1 MNRSGLRRVASYL
14 GLGGIAL
21 CLLPLSMGAA
31 QSSASQQRPFEVN
44 DLFELESVGQYFGGP
59 YAFSS
64 DGQKLA
70 FTRVRAKKTLANFKW
85 EYLWGNAGGDVW
97 VQLKPTDPPMNVT
110 NGIEDGS
117 GWWSPQWSPDGK
129 RLAMLSTRGGN
140 ARLWVWD
147 VATRT
152 LKRLTDRGV
161 DLNGDVHER
170 PYMWVDDTH
179 ILCPVLPE
187 GDQPLGMKIELQTPA
202 IASAEW
208 PKTAKGKE
216 AAVSV
221 LESGIEDPLDKRPQ
235 GELLMLNTLNVDQ
248 RVILNGNTRSLQMS
262 PARNAVAFTKQVS
275 IYRPKADES
284 LGFDSSVYSG
294 LFTVGLIR
302 LDGTAVSLT
311 GEMSQNVL
319 EDSLRWSPDGQ
330 QLAYL
335 GYQGS
340 RDGSPL
346 IYNVD
351 QRSGKV
357 EQIPLKGIDAT
368 PVIRTSSQFEWT
380 AAGDYLV
387 LAAKR
392 PGPQKPDVMAR
403 RDWWLISP
411 GGNVQLL
418 TESMKNPPRELWPE
432 TGRKAFVGLADG
444 MIWRIEPS
452 TGRVADLTQS
462 FGTKI
467 ESVVWPAMTNIGT
480 DEYRIPGATY
490 SKVIFS
496 AKEKDS
502 DHLATYLLDL
512 QSEKITPI
520 QQPTPEASLV
530 AYSSP
535 ADAAI
540 FYSTDRNGLHVW
552 RRDLQS
558 NKFSVLFAANEF
570 LRNVAEGEFK
580 PLDYTSLNGE
590 KLKGWILLP
599 YGYKEGKRYPLL
611 TWVYAGSVYHD
622 RPPSYWSINSNI
634 SLNLQIPAARG
645 YAVLFPSMPLA
656 KEGLTEDPM
665 LRLPEGVLPAVDK
678 VIQMGIADP
687 NRLYLM
693 GQSFGGFSTYG
704 LVTQTQRFNAAVSLA
719 GLSDLISLYG
729 QFGARERYTQYP
741 QEDLFMQALMESAQV
756 GMGNPPWK
764 DLGRYLR
771 NSPIFYVD
779 RVQTPIMIIQ
789 GDIDYVAIQQG
800 EEFFNSLYRQGK
812 RAEFVR
818 YWGEGHVLESPAN
831 IRDMWN
837 RIFAWLEQFPGKAAN
852 VDKSPGQ

>member
-1 MNRSGLRRVASYL
+1 MNRSTLRRVVGYL
-14 GLGGIAL
+14 TGIAL
-21 CLLPLSMGAA
+21 CLAPIPVSAA
-31 QSSASQQRPFEVN
+31 GQQNTPSQQRPFEVN

-64 DGQKLA
+64 DGQELA

-85 EYLWGNAGGDVW
+85 EYLWGDAGGDVW
-97 VQLKPTDPPMNVT
+97 VQLKSDDPPMNVT
-110 NGIEDGS
+110 NGAEDGS

-140 ARLWVWD
+140 DHLWVWD
-147 VATRT
+147 IETKK

-161 DLNGDVHER
+161 DINGDVHER
-170 PYMWVDDTH
+170 PYMWIDDTH

-187 GDQPLGMKIELQTPA
+187 GDRPLGMKIELQTPA
-202 IASAEW
+202 TASAEW

-221 LESGIEDPLDKRPQ
+221 VESGVEDPLDKRPQ
-235 GELLMLNTLNVDQ
+235 GELLLLDTSDANQ

-275 IYRPKADES
+275 IYRPKADQS

-294 LFTVGLIR
+294 LFTVGLTH
-302 LDGTAVSLT
+302 LDGTPVSLT
-311 GEMSQNVL
+311 GDMSQNVL

-335 GYQGS
+335 GYRGS

-346 IYNVD
+346 IYSVD
-351 QRSGKV
+351 LKSGKV

-368 PVIRTSSQFEWT
+368 PVIRKSSQFEWT
-380 AAGDYLV
+380 AVGDLIV

-392 PGPQKPDVMAR
+392 PGPQKPDVLAR
-403 RDWWLISP
+403 RDWWLVSRD
-411 GGNVQLL
+411 GNVRLL
-418 TESMKNPPRELWPE
+418 TENMKNPPRELWPE
-432 TGRKAFVGLADG
+432 TGRQAFIGLADG
-444 MIWRIEPS
+444 KIWRIDPS
-452 TGRVADLTQS
+452 ADRVEDLTAS
-462 FGTKI
+462 FETKI
-467 ESVVWPAMTNIGT
+467 ANLVWPAMTNVGT
-480 DEYRIPGATY
+480 DEYRIPGTTY
-490 SKVIFS
+490 SRIIFS
-496 AKEKDS
+496 AKGKDS
-502 DHLATYLLDL
+502 DQLSTYILDL
-512 QSEKITPI
+512 QSKKIARI
-520 QQPTPEASLV
+520 QEPAPEASLV
-530 AYSSP
+530 AYSSR

-552 RRDLQS
+552 RRDLRTS
-558 NKFSVLFAANEF
+558 KLSVLIAANEF

-580 PLDYTSLNGE
+580 PFDYTSLNGE

-599 YGYKEGKRYPLL
+599 YGYKEGQRYPLL
-611 TWVYAGSVYHD
+611 TWVYAGSVYSD
-622 RPPSYWSINSNI
+622 RPPSYWSINSSI

-656 KEGLTEDPM
+656 KEGLAEDPM

-678 VIQMGIADP
+678 AVEMGIADP

-704 LVTQTQRFNAAVSLA
+704 LVTQTQRFEAAVSLA

-729 QFGARERYTQYP
+729 QFGARERYTPHP
-741 QEDLFMQALMESAQV
+741 QEDLFTQALMESAQV

-779 RVQTPIMIIQ
+779 RVKTPIMIIQ
-789 GDIDYVAIQQG
+789 GDVDYVAIQQG

-837 RIFAWLEQFPGKAAN
+837 RIFAWLEQFSGKATN
-852 VDKSPGQ
+852 RDKSPGQ

>member
-1 MNRSGLRRVASYL
+1 MNRTGLRRVAFC
-14 GLGGIAL
+14 LGGIVL
-21 CLLPLSMGAA
+21 CLAPLSGSAA
-31 QSSASQQRPFEVN
+31 GQHTSTSQQRPFEVN

-59 YAFSS
+59 YSFSS

-70 FTRVRAKKTLANFKW
+70 FTRVRAKKTLANYKW

-110 NGIEDGS
+110 NGVEDGS
-117 GWWSPQWSPDGK
+117 GWWSPQWSPDGTK
-129 RLAMLSTRGGN
+129 LAMLSTRGGN
-140 ARLWVWD
+140 VRLWVWD
-147 VATRT
+147 LETRK
-152 LKRLTDRGV
+152 LKQLTDRGV
-161 DLNGDVHER
+161 DINGDVHER

-187 GDQPLGMKIELQTPA
+187 GDKPLGMKIELQTPA

-221 LESGIEDPLDKRPQ
+221 LESGIENPLSNRPQ
-235 GELLMLNTLNVDQ
+235 GELLLLSTSDAKQ
-248 RVILNGNTRSLQMS
+248 RVILNGNTRSLRMS
-262 PARNAVAFTKQVS
+262 PTGSAVAFTRQIS

-284 LGFDSSVYSG
+284 LGLDSSVYSG
-294 LFTVGLIR
+294 LFTVGLIH
-302 LDGTAVSLT
+302 LDGTPVPLT
-311 GEMSQNVL
+311 GDMSKNVL

-351 QRSGKV
+351 LGSGRV
-357 EQIPLKGIDAT
+357 EQIRLNGIDAT
-368 PVIRTSSQFEWT
+368 PVIRTSSQIEWT
-380 AAGDYLV
+380 AAGDLIV
-387 LAAKR
+387 LAAER
-392 PGPQKPDVMAR
+392 TGPRKPDVLAR
-403 RDWWLISP
+403 RDWWLISHE
-411 GGNVQLL
+411 GKVQRL
-418 TESMKNPPRELWPE
+418 TESMKNVPRELWPE

-444 MIWRIEPS
+444 KIWRIEPAA
-452 TGRVADLTQS
+452 GRIEDLTPK
-462 FGTKI
+462 FGAKI
-467 ESVVWPAMTNIGT
+467 ANILWPAMTNSGT

-490 SKVIFS
+490 SKIIFS
-496 AKEKDS
+496 AKAKDS
-502 DHLATYLLDL
+502 DRLSTYILDL
-512 QSEKITPI
+512 LSRETSPVQEPAPDAT
-520 QQPTPEASLV
+520 LV
-530 AYSSP
+530 AYSPFSN
-535 ADAAI
+535 AVV
-540 FYSTDRNGLHVW
+540 FYGTDRSGLHVW
-552 RRDLQS
+552 RRDLQTD
-558 NKFSVLFAANEF
+558 KLAVLIAANEF
-570 LRNVAEGEFK
+570 LRNVAEGKFK
-580 PLDYTSLNGE
+580 RFDYTSLNGE
-590 KLKGWILLP
+590 KLNGWILLP
-599 YGYKEGKRYPLL
+599 YGYKDGNRYPLV
-611 TWVYAGSVYHD
+611 TWVYAGSVYKD
-622 RPPSYWSINSNI
+622 RPPSYWSINSSI

-656 KEGLTEDPM
+656 QEGLTEDPM

-678 VIQMGIADP
+678 VIEMGIADP
-687 NRLYLM
+687 NRLYVM

-729 QFGARERYTQYP
+729 QLGARERYTPYA
-741 QEDLFMQALMESAQV
+741 QEDLFMKALMESAQV
-756 GMGNPPWK
+756 GMGSPPWK

-779 RVQTPIMIIQ
+779 RVKTPIMIVQ

-837 RIFAWLEQFPGKAAN
+837 RIFAWFEQFPANAATATKAE
-852 VDKSPGQ
+852 VH